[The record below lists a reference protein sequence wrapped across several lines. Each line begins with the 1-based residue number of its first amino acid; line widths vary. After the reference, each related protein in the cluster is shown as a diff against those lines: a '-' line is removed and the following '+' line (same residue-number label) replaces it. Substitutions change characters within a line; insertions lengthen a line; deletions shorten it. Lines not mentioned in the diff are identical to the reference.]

1 MNRSAKAHRSTKIP
15 NVKLRPAQRGT
26 ASAAES
32 SSSSSKRSRRRDEL
46 LDDREDAAHFRR
58 LRDDGQDHGAHLD
71 ADFIGT
77 SAHPLKGAIIS
88 ITGLSESKATLT
100 QHARELGARVE
111 GNLTEDV
118 THLIADRPGSEKYR
132 FALELGMHIVSPAWI
147 LDIRDAWL
155 KGEDVD
161 AEELE
166 QHHQLPALSN
176 ITICFSAVTGPE
188 RRRLVALATELGA
201 TVSDELRFDGT
212 ITHLVSATSD
222 PSASSSVQ
230 HLLHFLDRSRH
241 GRNGS
246 REQAASRLLAV
257 RPQWLDD
264 CQQAGGCL
272 SEQTYSIF
280 VKLPDQ
286 DERLAWID
294 KARTKLPSPFL
305 RQQEPVLVPLQ
316 SPFVASNR
324 SRLALAESVQDA
336 DATHADDPED
346 DQPIT
351 IGSRQK
357 AAAAGDKSFDSI
369 LSQLRSKQPSSTAS
383 HDPVKSRVILSH
395 RSHATLNSA
404 SSAPTSIST
413 SAHASALAP
422 PSSTSTTSTTITT
435 THHPG
440 SHRNGLLGMSRASSF
455 SPAPPPFTTTPSTMR
470 KTPAQLVTLPQ
481 AGASTSNQDISRSQP
496 CFQDKSFKIRWN
508 NPQRRQKLE
517 QVLQSNGATVL
528 PLSSPTSADFVLV
541 EPKVSAANLK
551 ALDEAKEVPVLHF
564 WIEYCLHR
572 EVFVEPQD
580 YFAALPARVPL
591 PLPQGNQL
599 RLLLIGFEADTPELY
614 HAEQLVAE
622 LGGTVAKQL
631 KGESLTHVVCA
642 SPESLAGRRADCARS
657 CGVPV
662 VGLEFL
668 INARQTGSI
677 SPLPTQIAIPE
688 LSSSAVTASSTSTS
702 LPLTEVN
709 GDEDQEEEEADDQP
723 DGPLTGCTVS
733 RSKALASQSVTLE
746 RKVLQL
752 GGCWQAQVNED
763 TTHMIHRG
771 AGQPRESKDLDRFAF
786 IVHPTWLDKCWNE
799 GIRVDEGLFPASLNP
814 AKSLNTVLSNS
825 DGTASGNFLS
835 QASQSATQRRPNS
848 QQTTQASQQTQ
859 TALVKAARPWSRS
872 ISADAGSRAN
882 AGGFNGAS
890 PGASPRRA
898 GLRTRGQSEEIAA
911 PHEGRGAAVA
921 DASKDDASFDAD
933 VTLSG
938 QVDDQLG
945 IDDDDTAPAPSSQ
958 TLIEGEELEADD
970 SIRDVRSALPPKA
983 QQKAVLEPKQAD
995 AVSSAEDQ
1003 MRSADDVIKLLQS
1016 RELGKAIRK
1025 KGRAA
1030 PRARKQRSDE
1040 YQASAAT
1047 TEGKLPP
1054 EQILEKQA
1062 RLDALRAADAAANGY
1077 SLGMD
1082 KFESLASASQA
1093 NQSLDARGR
1102 VVWNDDGA
1110 KQEHTKF
1117 LKILE
1122 QQKPAAG
1129 AADDHENH
1137 RDLDGARQDPVEEV
1151 QMTDVAD
1158 DAQANGSRKR
1168 GAEDSFGAGRRGRH
1182 AWAHRNSESPTK
1194 RPVVRRQPLARR

>member
-15 NVKLRPAQRGT
+15 NVKLRPAQRGI

-32 SSSSSKRSRRRDEL
+32 SSSSTKRSRRRDEL

-88 ITGLSESKATLT
+88 ITGLSESKASLT
-100 QHARELGARVE
+100 QCARELGARVE

-176 ITICFSAVTGPE
+176 TTLCFSAVTGAE

-280 VKLPDQ
+280 VQLPDQ
-286 DERLAWID
+286 YERSALIS

-305 RQQEPVLVPLQ
+305 RQQEPVIVPLQ
-316 SPFVASNR
+316 SPFIAS
-324 SRLALAESVQDA
+324 SRTKLALAESVQDS
-336 DATHADDPED
+336 DASHADDPED

-351 IGSRQK
+351 LGSRQK

-369 LSQLRSKQPSSTAS
+369 LSQLRSHQASSTSRDPLKS
-383 HDPVKSRVILSH
+383 HGTLSH
-395 RSHATLNSA
+395 TSHATLNSA

-413 SAHASALAP
+413 SALAP
-422 PSSTSTTSTTITT
+422 PSSTSTTTPTTTTTITR
-435 THHPG
+435 PS

-455 SPAPPPFTTTPSTMR
+455 SPAPPAPTTNPPTMR
-470 KTPAQLVTLPQ
+470 KTSAKLVTLPQ
-481 AGASTSNQDISRSQP
+481 LGESTSTKEATRSQL
-496 CFQDKSFKIRWN
+496 CFQDKSFKICCY
-508 NPQRRQKLE
+508 NPQQTTTLEQKLE
-517 QVLQSNGATVL
+517 SSGGTVL
-528 PLSSPTSADFVLV
+528 PLSSLASADFMLV
-541 EPKVSAANLK
+541 EPKASAAYLK
-551 ALDEAKEVPVLHF
+551 ALDKGKTVPVLHY
-564 WIEYCLHR
+564 WIEYCLHH

-591 PLPQGNQL
+591 PLPHGNQL

-614 HAEQLVAE
+614 HAKQLVEE
-622 LGGTVAKQL
+622 LGGTVVKQL

-642 SPESLAGRRADCARS
+642 SPESLTGRRAERARS

-677 SPLPTQIAIPE
+677 LPPPTRIAIPE
-688 LSSSAVTASSTSTS
+688 LSPSAVTASSISTT
-702 LPLTEVN
+702 LPSAEA
-709 GDEDQEEEEADDQP
+709 DEDEDNDQGEEADDQP
-723 DGPLTGCTVS
+723 DLPLTGCTVS
-733 RSKALASQSVTLE
+733 RSKALAAQSALFE

-786 IVHPTWLDKCWNE
+786 VVHPKWLDKCIDE
-799 GIRVDEGLFPASLNP
+799 VFRVDEGLFPASLNP

-825 DGTASGNFLS
+825 DGSASGNFLS
-835 QASQSATQRRPNS
+835 QASQSAKQRRPTS
-848 QQTTQASQQTQ
+848 QHDTQASQQTQ
-859 TALVKAARPWSRS
+859 TALANAAKPWSRS
-872 ISADAGSRAN
+872 ISADASTRAN
-882 AGGFNGAS
+882 ANIFNGAS
-890 PGASPRRA
+890 LKRA
-898 GLRTRGQSEEIAA
+898 RSGTRGQSEEIAA
-911 PHEGRGAAVA
+911 PHRGGAPAVVN
-921 DASKDDASFDAD
+921 ASTDDASFDAD

-938 QVDDQLG
+938 QVDEQLG
-945 IDDDDTAPAPSSQ
+945 IDDDDAAPAPSSQ

-970 SIRDVRSALPPKA
+970 SIRDVRSALPPKG
-983 QQKAVLEPKQAD
+983 QQKEVLEPKQAD
-995 AVSSAEDQ
+995 AVASAEDP
-1003 MRSADDVIKLLQS
+1003 RPSADDVIKLLQS

-1025 KGRAA
+1025 KSRAA
-1030 PRARKQRSDE
+1030 PRARNQRSDE
-1040 YQASAAT
+1040 HKLTGAAT
-1047 TEGKLPP
+1047 DRNLPP
-1054 EQILEKQA
+1054 EQILERQA
-1062 RLDALRAADAAANGY
+1062 QLDAQRAADAAANGY

-1082 KFESLASASQA
+1082 KFESLVSASLA
-1093 NQSLDARGR
+1093 NQSMDARGR
-1102 VVWNDDGA
+1102 VIWNDDRA
-1110 KQEHTKF
+1110 QQEQTKMI
-1117 LKILE
+1117 KMLE
-1122 QQKPAAG
+1122 QQNQAAS
-1129 AADDHENH
+1129 AMEDLENH
-1137 RDLDGARQDPVEEV
+1137 ADLVGTREDHVEEV
-1151 QMTDVAD
+1151 QVTDVAD
-1158 DAQANGSRKR
+1158 DAQAHGSRKR

-1182 AWAHRNSESPTK
+1182 AWENRNSESPTK
-1194 RPVVRRQPLARR
+1194 RPVP